1 MFKLGNSEFEIEK
14 AELIAAFET
23 WDDEEDTSLTWGI
36 NIEMAEGPLILDDE
50 EGEEDEGE
58 TVSPSLYHDNGF
70 RIDQAHSWKELEG
83 IVLEWAEEENDN
95 GEDAG
100 FISTFDSE
108 AITEGKIEFLKRNG
122 NKYLVRWSGV
132 TEYETPFEFEG
143 ELDFTGIVVDSASI
157 SNQEELKSAM
167 TPFID
172 VDEFECV
179 LEEHY
184 DKEDGERHYRWNCMP
199 KDA

>member
-50 EGEEDEGE
+50 EDEEDEGE

-83 IVLEWAEEENDN
+83 VVLEWEEEENDN

-122 NKYLVRWSGV
+122 DKYLVRWSGV
-132 TEYETPFEFEG
+132 TEYEIPFEFEG

-184 DKEDGERHYRWNCMP
+184 DGERHYRWNCMP